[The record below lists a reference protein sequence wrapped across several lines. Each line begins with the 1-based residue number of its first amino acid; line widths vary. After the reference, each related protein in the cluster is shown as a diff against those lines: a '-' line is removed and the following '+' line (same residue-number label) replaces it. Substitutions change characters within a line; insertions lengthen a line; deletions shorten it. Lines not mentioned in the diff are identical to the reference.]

1 MQWKLPDDAG
11 VAELNGGDTA
21 GKERELDRSPSGSKQ
36 WKAVR
41 SSASEGLEIRRIF
54 SAGYDFDSFSV
65 LSPRCGFF
73 VSFQYFSFRPVL
85 AYHHVVTS
93 LSSGEF
99 VFDSI
104 LCFSV
109 L

>member
-1 MQWKLPDDAG
+1 MQWKVPDNAG

-54 SAGYDFDSFSV
+54 FGGLRFRFVFNIVAMLWIFHLVSVFRVSSGFSV
-65 LSPRCGFF
+65 SLCCR
-73 VSFQYFSFRPVL
+73 
-85 AYHHVVTS
+85 VV
-93 LSSGEF
+93 
-99 VFDSI
+99 VVQRV
-104 LCFSV
+104 CF
-109 L
+109 